1 MSVAQQS
8 DPAMT
13 AVVTPIRPVA
23 QSCFS
28 NLAGF
33 SNLVEMFFDNAQKF
47 RDQPL
52 LWSKHNG
59 AWTPRTFRQ
68 TAEEVARLAGALKEL
83 GVQKGDR
90 VVIVSEN
97 RPEWCVCD
105 LAIMAVGGI
114 TVPAYTTNTER
125 DHQHILENAGA
136 AFVIVS
142 TPKLAKLLMP
152 AVYRMDGI
160 KAVIGIEPLKIGQ
173 QSGVA
178 LHDYATLL
186 AGSVTTV
193 EQVRL
198 WATFSR
204 DDLACIIYTSGTGG
218 APRGVMLHHG
228 ALLANISAG
237 KKIIEEDF
245 PPTPD
250 VFLSFLPLSHA
261 YEHTMG
267 QFYPLLMGSQIYYSE
282 GLDKL
287 ASNIEET
294 RPTIIVVVPRLF
306 EVLRQ
311 KIIKGTEKN
320 SWLQRKL
327 FEQTVRIGTR
337 LHMGERVAWWEKLFD
352 RHVAPLVRK
361 KVQAKFGGR
370 AKALVSGGAPLN
382 PEVGAFFIS
391 LGLTL
396 LQGYGQTEAAPLISC
411 NRPRNTIKMH
421 TVGPPVPDAEVR
433 IADDGEI
440 LVRGELVMKGYW
452 RNEAE
457 TARVLQNGW
466 LHTGDIG
473 HIDADGHIVITD
485 RKKDIIVNDKGD
497 NVSPQRVEGMIT
509 LEPEILQAMVY
520 GDKKPHLVALVVP
533 DPDWLK
539 EWASANSR
547 TTNLATLYQDPA
559 LVAALQAAIDRV
571 NRTNSVTEK
580 IRRIAVAKDAF
591 SVDNE
596 QMTPTLKIRRHVIK
610 RIYGDTLEA
619 LYH

>member
-1 MSVAQQS
+1 MGAALQTDMMPS
-8 DPAMT
+8 T
-13 AVVTPIRPVA
+13 VTPLRPAVA
-23 QSCFS
+23 
-28 NLAGF
+28 AG
-33 SNLVEMFFDNAQKF
+33 SWRNLVEMFFGNAD
-47 RDQPL
+47 RYREQPL
-52 LWSKHNG
+52 LWDKRQG
-59 AWTPRTFRQ
+59 AWVTRTYRQ
-68 TAEEVARLAGALKEL
+68 TAEDVAKLAGALKEL

-97 RPEWCVCD
+97 RPEWCICD
-105 LAIMAVGGI
+105 LAIMAVGAI

-125 DHQHILENAGA
+125 DHQHILENSGA

-142 TPKLAKLLMP
+142 TPKLAKSLMP
-152 AVYRMDGI
+152 AVYRVEGI

-173 QSGVA
+173 ESGVA
-178 LHDYATLL
+178 LHDYATLM
-186 AGSVTTV
+186 AGSITTV
-193 EQVRL
+193 EQARL
-198 WATFSR
+198 WANYSR

-228 ALLANISAG
+228 AILANITAG
-237 KKIIEEDF
+237 MQIIQEDF

-261 YEHTMG
+261 YEHSMG

-311 KIIKGTEKN
+311 RVMRNAEKG

-327 FEQTVRIGTR
+327 FDLTISIGTKR
-337 LHMGERVAWWEKLFD
+337 QKGVHISWWENLLD
-352 RHVAPLVRK
+352 RFVCPVVRR
-361 KVQAKFGGR
+361 KVQEKFGGR
-370 AKALVSGGAPLN
+370 VKALVSGGAPLN
-382 PEVGAFFIS
+382 PDVGAFFIS

-411 NRPRNTIKMH
+411 NRPKNKIKMH
-421 TVGPPVPDAEVR
+421 TVGPPVPDTEVR

-452 RNEAE
+452 RNEEE
-457 TARVLQNGW
+457 TARILKDGW

-473 HIDADGHIVITD
+473 HIDVDGHIVITD

-497 NVSPQRVEGMIT
+497 NISPQRVEGMIT

-520 GDKKPHLVALVVP
+520 GDKKPHLVSLVVP
-533 DPDWLK
+533 DPDWLAD
-539 EWASANSR
+539 WAKANGKP
-547 TTNLATLYQDPA
+547 NDLAIIYSDPA
-559 LVAALQAAIDRV
+559 LVSALQTALDRV
-571 NRTNSVTEK
+571 NRNVSVIEK
-580 IRRIAVAKDAF
+580 VRRIAIARETF

-596 QMTPTLKIRRHVIK
+596 MMTPTLKIRRHVIK
-610 RIYGDTLEA
+610 RAYGDILEK
-619 LYH
+619 LYG